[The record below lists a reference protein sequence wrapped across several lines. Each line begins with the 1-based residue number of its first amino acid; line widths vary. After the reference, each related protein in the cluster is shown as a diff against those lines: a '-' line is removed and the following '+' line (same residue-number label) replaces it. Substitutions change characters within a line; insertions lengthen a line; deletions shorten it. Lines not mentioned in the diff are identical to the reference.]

1 MEMAKIAAKRS
12 LCSRAQVGALITDT
26 TGRIVQSG
34 YNGPPAGYRHGS
46 QPCNIWCKRASGP
59 TPSPDYTDCVTL
71 HAEANALMWSDRSLR
86 QGGTI
91 YITSHVCWG
100 CAKLIANSGLSRVV
114 VHAERPDLHRDPMA
128 SYTFLMECGVDV
140 EVNDQV
146 MMTRLKPSNFWNVGW
161 TLPPHKVYLTEDD
174 RTSRNPSPS
183 KGEMSWITN
192 GDRFDIFDGEQ
203 WVPLVP
209 VPSYHPERL
218 VD

>member
-12 LCSRAQVGALITDT
+12 LCARAQVGALIADT
-26 TGRIVQSG
+26 TDRIVQTG
-34 YNGPPAGYRHGS
+34 YNGPPSGYVHGS
-46 QPCNIWCKRASGP
+46 QPCNIWCKRAQGP

-100 CAKLIANSGLSRVV
+100 CAKLIANSGLKRVV
-114 VHAERPDLHRDPMA
+114 VHAERADLHRDPMA
-128 SYTFLMECGVDV
+128 SYTFLLECGLDV
-140 EVNDQV
+140 EVNDAV
-146 MMTRLKPSNFWNVGW
+146 MMTRLKPNPLAAWMPPVHMVYADADVRERSN
-161 TLPPHKVYLTEDD
+161 PKP
-174 RTSRNPSPS
+174 RT
-183 KGEMSWITN
+183 GAVSWLSD
-192 GDRFDIFDGEQ
+192 GFGYDIYDGQE

-209 VPSYHPERL
+209 PRPYHPERP